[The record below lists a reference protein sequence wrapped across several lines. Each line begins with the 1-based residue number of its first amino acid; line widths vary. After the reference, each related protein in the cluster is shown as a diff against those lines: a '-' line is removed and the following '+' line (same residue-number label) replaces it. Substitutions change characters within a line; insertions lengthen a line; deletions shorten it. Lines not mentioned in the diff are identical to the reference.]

1 MTQTL
6 RNWAGNVSYG
16 AASLAGPTSVP
27 ELQELV
33 ATSSRIKAIG
43 TRHSFST
50 IADTPGT
57 LVSTAG
63 LPAEIVIDDRAMT
76 VRVNGA
82 TSYGVLAGELQSQGY
97 ALQNMGSL
105 PHISVAGAT
114 ATGTHGSGDRNGIL
128 STSIAAIDLVT
139 ADGERTTIDRSAAHL
154 AAVAVGLG
162 AFGVIVG
169 LTLDIQPT
177 FTVRQDIY
185 LNVPWSTALEQF
197 DDIMS
202 SAYSVSLMGHFAEP
216 TVQQLW
222 CKVRLGD
229 ERPAAVPESLY
240 GGSWYD
246 DADLP
251 EGHNLNIRGSIPGPW
266 SERLSHFRLDSAPSA
281 GGDELQSEWFV
292 DRADATAALTE
303 LRALGNRIDPHLH
316 ATEIRTCAA
325 DELWLSPAY
334 QRQSVCLGFTWRNH
348 PVEVAALLP
357 VIEQALAPFEPRAHW
372 GKLFAIGGA
381 ELVSR
386 YPRAADF
393 RDLVRRYDPT
403 GKFWNPFLSAVFAQ
417 GDG

>member
-6 RNWAGNVSYG
+6 RNWAGNVGYG
-16 AASLAGPTSVP
+16 AASMAGPTSVP

-33 ATSSRIKAIG
+33 ANSSRIKAIG

-63 LPAEIVIDDRAMT
+63 LPAEIVIDDSAMT

-139 ADGERTTIDRSAAHL
+139 ADGERTTIDRSAADL
-154 AAVAVGLG
+154 AAIAVGLG

-202 SAYSVSLMGHFAEP
+202 SAYSVSLMGRYAGP

-229 ERPAAVPESLY
+229 GGSLLRCPNRCTAVPGTTTPTCRKGTTSMFAAASP
-240 GGSWYD
+240 GRGPSGCRTSGWIRRPPRVAMNCRANGS
-246 DADLP
+246 
-251 EGHNLNIRGSIPGPW
+251 SIA
-266 SERLSHFRLDSAPSA
+266 RT
-281 GGDELQSEWFV
+281 LQ
-292 DRADATAALTE
+292 
-303 LRALGNRIDPHLH
+303 LR
-316 ATEIRTCAA
+316 
-325 DELWLSPAY
+325 
-334 QRQSVCLGFTWRNH
+334 
-348 PVEVAALLP
+348 
-357 VIEQALAPFEPRAHW
+357 
-372 GKLFAIGGA
+372 
-381 ELVSR
+381 
-386 YPRAADF
+386 
-393 RDLVRRYDPT
+393 
-403 GKFWNPFLSAVFAQ
+403 
-417 GDG
+417 